1 MNSAK
6 TFICTSATKNRIFA
20 LYLGMNYPITSADS
34 AGIIESGGGAIS
46 LAKLLQSIRTETRA
60 RIIGVTSPSMHGVIT
75 TVIAGGL
82 AEVQHA
88 IEQVKGFAGVNDS
101 VFFAKPDL
109 EAIQL
114 VLRSLNLV
122 VDSTPKVAET
132 KKVSNVR
139 SIAELDVTELETWN
153 VHELRRYAR
162 SVEHFPLHGRAISK
176 ANRPELLRYLQ
187 PTIFPITGSPRAYPA
202 QEMMPS

>member
-1 MNSAK
+1 MN
-6 TFICTSATKNRIFA
+6 N
-20 LYLGMNYPITSADS
+20 LITSADS
-34 AGIIESGGGAIS
+34 AGIVESNGGAIS

-60 RIIGVTSPSMHGVIT
+60 RIIGVSSPSVLGVIT

-88 IEQVKGFAGVNDS
+88 VEHIKGMSGVADS
-101 VFFAKPDL
+101 IFFAKPDL
-109 EAIQL
+109 EAMQL

-122 VDSTPKVAET
+122 SEITTVE
-132 KKVSNVR
+132 KKIIAKKASNVR
-139 SIAELDVTELETWN
+139 AIEDLDVTEFDTWN

-162 SVEHFPLHGRAISK
+162 SVENFPLHGREISK
-176 ANRPELLRYLQ
+176 ANRNDLLRLLQ
-187 PTIFPITGSPRAYPA
+187 PIILPTTTSPRAYPA

>member
-1 MNSAK
+1 MSTNSL
-6 TFICTSATKNRIFA
+6 ISV
-20 LYLGMNYPITSADS
+20 ADT
-34 AGIIESGGGAIS
+34 AGIIESSGGAIA
-46 LAKLLQSIRTETRA
+46 LAKLLQSIRTDTRA
-60 RIIGVTSPSMHGVIT
+60 RIVGVSTPNIQGIVT

-88 IEQVKGFAGVNDS
+88 IEQIKGISGVSDS
-101 VFFAKPDL
+101 VFFAKPDI
-109 EAIQL
+109 EAMQL
-114 VLRSLNLV
+114 VLRSLNIATETT
-122 VDSTPKVAET
+122 SAKAPT
-132 KKVSNVR
+132 KKASTVR
-139 SIAELDVTELETWN
+139 SVAELDVTEINSWN

-187 PTIFPITGSPRAYPA
+187 PIIFPGGSPRAYPA